1 MNHSVKIMGLCAL
14 MALVATSCQKNEEKL
29 TNTLTAELNQPTC
42 ESKTHIGA
50 DDYLVWDA
58 SDQVIVLDATT
69 WESQMFAATSGGTTH
84 TTFTGNG
91 VIDPSATYYAFYPV
105 SYVSNIVGD
114 RVTMTV
120 PTTQT
125 YVEGSFAT
133 NTYPMAAT
141 NYGSGT
147 EFAFHGLFGV
157 LAIPLTG
164 DCTIGSVELTDAAY
178 NLCGDISARIST
190 LISSKSNY
198 TPAPTES
205 SNTSRTITLI
215 CEGGLTL
222 TSTPKV
228 IMFALRPIACSQG
241 FTVTFKDIN
250 DKVVYTK
257 TATARLTNTIY
268 PERITL
274 MPPVDITTL

>member
-29 TNTLTAELNQPTC
+29 SNTLTAELNQPTC
-42 ESKTHIGA
+42 EDKTHIGA

-58 SDQVIVLDATT
+58 GDQIMVFDAT
-69 WESQMFAATSGGTTH
+69 WATQNFTATNGGTTH

-91 VIDPSATYYAFYPV
+91 VIDPSANYYAFYPV
-105 SYVSNIVGD
+105 NMITGLSGSIV
-114 RVTMTV
+114 TITV
-120 PTTQT
+120 PATQT

-133 NTYPMAAT
+133 NTYPMAGT
-141 NYGSGT
+141 NGGSGT
-147 EFAFHGLFGV
+147 AFTFHGLFGV

-164 DCTIGSVELTDAAY
+164 NCTIGSVELTDAAF
-178 NLCGDISARIST
+178 NLCGQTTVDFNEYD
-190 LISSKSNY
+190 LSKSSFV
-198 TPAPTES
+198 APKSE
-205 SNTSRTITLI
+205 NTSRTITLT
-215 CEGGLTL
+215 CEGGLAL

-228 IMFALRPIACSQG
+228 IMFALRPLACTYG
-241 FTVTFKDIN
+241 FTVTFKDLN
-250 DKVVYTK
+250 DNVVYTK

-274 MPPVDITTL
+274 MPTVDITTL